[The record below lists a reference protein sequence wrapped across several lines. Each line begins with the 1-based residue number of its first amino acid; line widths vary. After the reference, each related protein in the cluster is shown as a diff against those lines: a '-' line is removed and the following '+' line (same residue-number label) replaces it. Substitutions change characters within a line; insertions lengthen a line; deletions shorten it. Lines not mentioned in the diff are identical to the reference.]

1 MRTRYTCT
9 PMMSISDSTLSVAI
23 CDQHAFYPF
32 RALVAGGVASWED
45 LDQAEQ
51 FVRTVLLHDY
61 VEMDGEP
68 TPTPE
73 EEQEWTEEEIAAGRR
88 MVITSFM
95 PTLSGYEDIVRLQL
109 GPTRELNLELS
120 PRLVQLAAS
129 SAGTDQVD
137 DPYFRSHLR
146 YLQNLCLVVKRG
158 GSVLVAG
165 DVGRTAI
172 RTSQEMPAA
181 LLRHLDADVRR
192 FAEQANRGDLGLV
205 VPPFLAMV
213 IKRAGGR
220 RNRIIDAVGELRD
233 EWSEP
238 RRRVWETLHA
248 LRCTSDTEEA
258 NGLIRELDEIS
269 TAIRAPGIPCV
280 NPMAIAWQVTTAAGA
295 AAVTAWI
302 ASGNPLL
309 GAAVPAAAQAIAAAS
324 SLGYRLFGLGGFGLA
339 RSIRREVRNYKP
351 SVDQLSTVL
360 SDSEK
365 RRLGL

>member
-1 MRTRYTCT
+1 
-9 PMMSISDSTLSVAI
+9 MMSISDSTLSVAI
-23 CDQHAFYPF
+23 CDQYAFYPF
-32 RALVAGGVASWED
+32 RALVAGGVASWEN
-45 LDQAEQ
+45 LDQAER

-68 TPTPE
+68 TPAPE

-88 MVITSFM
+88 MVITGFM
-95 PTLSGYEDIVRLQL
+95 PTLKGYEDIVRSQL
-109 GPTRELNLELS
+109 GPTRELNLEL
-120 PRLVQLAAS
+120 PPALVRLAAS
-129 SAGTDQVD
+129 SAGTDRVD
-137 DPYFRSHLR
+137 DPYYRSHLR

-158 GSVLVAG
+158 GSVLAAG
-165 DVGRTAI
+165 QVGRAAI

-181 LLRHLDADVRR
+181 LLRHLDADVRQ
-192 FAEQANRGDLGLV
+192 FAEQANRGEFGLV
-205 VPPFLAMV
+205 VPPLLATV
-213 IKRAGGR
+213 IARAGGR
-220 RNRIIDAVGELRD
+220 RDRIVDAVGELRE

-248 LRCTSDTEEA
+248 LRCTRDFEEA
-258 NGLIRELDEIS
+258 NGLIHELDEIS

-295 AAVTAWI
+295 GAVAAWI

-309 GAAVPAAAQAIAAAS
+309 GAAVPAAAQAIAAAG
-324 SLGYRLFGLGGFGLA
+324 SLGYLLFGLGGFGLA

-351 SVDQLSTVL
+351 SVDQLSTFL